1 MRYALFLLSIV
12 IFQACG
18 NMKNG
23 KDPVQKNPTDFTA
36 AHELFGTV
44 HLSDACGVSIEVVIE
59 DQTFSLVVEN
69 LDETL
74 QQEGQR
80 ISFRF
85 TNSSLPMLKD
95 CSAIARGIVQEVK
108 ALN

>member
-1 MRYALFLLSIV
+1 MRYALLLLSIV

-23 KDPVQKNPTDFTA
+23 KNPVQKNPTDFTA
-36 AHELFGTV
+36 THELFGTV
-44 HLSDACGVSIEVVIE
+44 HLSDACGVSVEVTIE
-59 DQTFSLVVEN
+59 DQTFSLMVEN

-74 QQEGQR
+74 QQEGQK

-85 TNSSLPMLKD
+85 TNSSLPVLKD
-95 CSAIARGIVQEVK
+95 CNAIARGLVQDVN

>member
-1 MRYALFLLSIV
+1 MRYALLLLSMV

-23 KDPVQKNPTDFTA
+23 KNPVQKNPTDFTA

-44 HLSDACGVSIEVVIE
+44 HLSDACGVSIEVTIE
-59 DQTFSLVVEN
+59 DQTFSLMVEN

-74 QQEGQR
+74 QQEGQK

-85 TNSSLPMLKD
+85 TNSSLPVFKD
-95 CSAIARGIVQEVK
+95 CNAVARGLVQRVK

>member
-1 MRYALFLLSIV
+1 MRYALLLLSIV

-23 KDPVQKNPTDFTA
+23 KNPVQKNPTDFTA

-44 HLSDACGVSIEVVIE
+44 HLSDTCGVSVEVVIE
-59 DQTFSLVVEN
+59 DQTFSLMVEN
-69 LDETL
+69 LDESL
-74 QQEGQR
+74 QKEGQK

-85 TNSSLPMLKD
+85 TNSSLPVLKD
-95 CSAIARGIVQEVK
+95 CNAIARGLVQKVK

>member
-1 MRYALFLLSIV
+1 MRYALLLLSMV

-23 KDPVQKNPTDFTA
+23 KNPVQKNPTDFTA

-44 HLSDACGVSIEVVIE
+44 HLSDTCGVSVEVVIE
-59 DQTFSLVVEN
+59 DQTFSLMVEN
-69 LDETL
+69 LDESL
-74 QQEGQR
+74 HKEGQK

-85 TNSSLPMLKD
+85 TNSSLPVLKD
-95 CSAIARGIVQEVK
+95 CNAIARGLVQKVK